1 MDGQNS
7 MQQLQE
13 LLAMEGN
20 GVCFDC
26 GASGPSWVSLS
37 HGSFICL
44 SCSGVHRGFGLSV
57 SFVKSVNMDTWS
69 ARQMLYMK
77 HGGNQKLR
85 SFFDEMKIM
94 DLPLSLRYKTEGAA
108 YYRKRLRALVDGAP
122 LPPMIEAEVAC
133 RLEEQ
138 TPGSLSATPHAVIS
152 APLSPSSSLA
162 TPFTQVNI
170 DASDVTAEEDGA
182 SVPLHPTVPQINLQ
196 TSPSMN
202 ETPGYQPSQ
211 MPGRHSVPPGAQK
224 KRSQKS
230 DFLGSLGSMFGSFV
244 DTAIST
250 AGTAVTEMRNRGVID
265 QAKGAFET
273 SKSWLETQGK
283 KIATSVQD
291 PEFWETS
298 HLRAKHEA
306 SKVAHHLSTAA
317 STAQSWIQKKVA
329 EMQNSSDPAARY
341 GGTESSSVSY
351 KPQPRTQQGPIGV
364 MGGANLW
371 TEPKDPDADDVNPI
385 IEQYQQPQ

>member
-26 GASGPSWVSLS
+26 GAHGPSWVSLS

-77 HGGNQKLR
+77 HGGNQKLK

-122 LPPMIEAEVAC
+122 LPPMIDAEVAC

-138 TPGSLSATPHAVIS
+138 TPGSLATTPHSVIS
-152 APLSPSSSLA
+152 APISPSNSMA
-162 TPFTQVNI
+162 MPFTQVNI
-170 DASDVTAEEDGA
+170 DATDAAAEEDGG
-182 SVPLHPTVPQINLQ
+182 STSTYPNVPQINLQ

-202 ETPGYQPSQ
+202 EPPSYQPSQ
-211 MPGRHSVPPGAQK
+211 IPGRHSAPPGPQR

-230 DFLGSLGSMFGSFV
+230 DFFGSLGSMFGSFV

-250 AGTAVTEMRNRGVID
+250 AGNAVNEIKNRGVID
-265 QAKGAFET
+265 QAKGVLET
-273 SKSWLETQGK
+273 SKSWIETQGK

-291 PEFWETS
+291 PEWWENS
-298 HLRAKHEA
+298 HMKAKHEA

-317 STAQSWIQKKVA
+317 STAQNWIQKKVA
-329 EMQNSSDPAARY
+329 EMQNSSEPPSRHGSSDA
-341 GGTESSSVSY
+341 SSSSF
-351 KPQPRTQQGPIGV
+351 KPQPRTQPGPIGV